1 MPDQRD
7 DVLNFIKYN
16 GPVLP
21 VQIAKHINTNILF
34 SSAILSELVA
44 RKILRITHASIGGSP
59 LYYLPGQEELMDS
72 RLSTA
77 LNGREKEAYQLLKE
91 KKVLWEKEMEPW
103 QRVAVKDLKDFS
115 VQIAVN
121 NEGNS
126 EVFWKHSLVSDEEA
140 KLIISEII
148 SDAYGPEIQ
157 EQENLAN
164 ESIAKIDLQPK
175 VEDLQELEDEKI
187 EVVNSLVNEIKN
199 KETIQETLNEQKPIK
214 CKETKKKTKEESDFY
229 SKVIEFIKDNG
240 VDILK
245 EELIKKDKEFDFLV
259 NIPSSF
265 GNLMYLIKA
274 KNKPSINEADI
285 SMAFSEGQLRK
296 MPVVLLTNGKP
307 NKKASILIEQKMQ
320 GQLILKEI

>member
-157 EQENLAN
+157 
-164 ESIAKIDLQPK
+164 
-175 VEDLQELEDEKI
+175 
-187 EVVNSLVNEIKN
+187 
-199 KETIQETLNEQKPIK
+199 
-214 CKETKKKTKEESDFY
+214 KEESDFY